1 MVYIGLFFSHGRI
14 TNILDIMTKKLEKCR
29 SRNFA
34 IGYVNHW
41 MNLAFKGEV
50 SVTQVK
56 NTMSSMLD
64 KKFDQWKYV
73 LLIYPPHVDRG
84 YTYWTNFHLQRTE
97 FHGHNVA
104 LHFLPLSHS
113 KSCKDPEPKKWCSD
127 FILAS
132 NPKYGFYC
140 NKPNHVDAHKW
151 FDWMNNHPNYYGQLS
166 AVTAFHIK
174 HEKYALVG
182 DNACDKRLR
191 VIPNPRYWTHKLIQI
206 VTV

>member
-1 MVYIGLFFSHGRI
+1 
-14 TNILDIMTKKLEKCR
+14 MTKKLEKCR

-84 YTYWTNFHLQRTE
+84 YTYWTNFHLQRT
-97 FHGHNVA
+97 
-104 LHFLPLSHS
+104 
-113 KSCKDPEPKKWCSD
+113 KM
-127 FILAS
+127 
-132 NPKYGFYC
+132 Y
-140 NKPNHVDAHKW
+140 
-151 FDWMNNHPNYYGQLS
+151 
-166 AVTAFHIK
+166 
-174 HEKYALVG
+174 
-182 DNACDKRLR
+182 
-191 VIPNPRYWTHKLIQI
+191 
-206 VTV
+206 